1 MLIII
6 RLHVGV
12 CLRFYCCVRLLEMT
26 DMSGSFPFYRL
37 TWVQPVEACL
47 PTDFRTASAC
57 LQNRG
62 FLLIKTFWGKAAA
75 CFKKERKKKSTARNF
90 KVAGDFY
97 TGDVCFSVR
106 AEVASLICFAA
117 CQSHWYLPVLGAT
130 AVPLALLSVQ
140 LALKWL
146 LLLGRETTKQ
156 KLALSCSSYSHLF
169 LEALSMYGKG
179 LTVVFSC
186 SVAKYKVSE
195 ILEPII

>member
-1 MLIII
+1 MLLFMLIWKSSKFAELTFLQENWLWVMKKVLDNRSSSRAVHFTNMFQHCI
-6 RLHVGV
+6 RLLN
-12 CLRFYCCVRLLEMT
+12 C
-26 DMSGSFPFYRL
+26 
-37 TWVQPVEACL
+37 
-47 PTDFRTASAC
+47 
-57 LQNRG
+57 
-62 FLLIKTFWGKAAA
+62 
-75 CFKKERKKKSTARNF
+75 
-90 KVAGDFY
+90 DFY